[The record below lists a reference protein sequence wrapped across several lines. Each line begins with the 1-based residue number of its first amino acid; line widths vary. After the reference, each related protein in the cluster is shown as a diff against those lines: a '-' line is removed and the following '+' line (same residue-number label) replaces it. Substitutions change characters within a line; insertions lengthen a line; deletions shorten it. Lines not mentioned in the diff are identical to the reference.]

1 MSLTLIFVTLSVII
15 YLMGFVPYM
24 YHVFH
29 WRVVPH
35 PFSWTV
41 WAILWAVN
49 TLGLIQ
55 NIGVSYVSLSPLVS
69 TVVVT
74 FGAIVWWIFIKK
86 VSITY
91 FDYICLSLALSVIWI
106 AYFFWLSKAII
117 PSVFVDLLLLAPT
130 VKKFWKTPRSEDISW
145 WLGAATSRFF
155 LLLSL
160 GAGALSFS
168 NFWWWYAV
176 VINLLVSIIL
186 FYRTRYT
193 ETLVYRIRKIAW
205 FFALKKK
212 LW

>member
-1 MSLTLIFVTLSVII
+1 MSLTIVFIVLSIFF
-15 YLMGFVPYM
+15 YLLWAIPYL
-24 YHVFH
+24 YHIFH
-29 WRVVPH
+29 GKVVPH

-41 WAILWAVN
+41 WAILSAVN

-55 NIGVSYVSLSPLVS
+55 NIGISYISISPIVS
-69 TVVVT
+69 TWVLC
-74 FGAIVWWIFIKK
+74 FWAIIWWTLIKK
-86 VSITY
+86 IQITY
-91 FDYICLSLALSVIWI
+91 FDYICLLLALWVIGI
-106 AYFFWLSKAII
+106 AYFFWLSQAII

-145 WLGAATSRFF
+145 WLGAAISRFF

-176 VINLLVSIIL
+176 VINLLVSVVL
-186 FYRTRYT
+186 FYRTQYT
-193 ETLVYRIRKIAW
+193 EKLFYRIRKIAG

>member
-1 MSLTLIFVTLSVII
+1 MSLTLLFVILSVII
-15 YLMGFVPYM
+15 YLMGFIPYM

-29 WRVVPH
+29 GRVVPH
-35 PFSWTV
+35 AFSWTV

-55 NIGVSYVSLSPLVS
+55 NEWVSYVSLSPLVS

-74 FGAIVWWIFIKK
+74 FGAIIWWYYIKK
-86 VSITY
+86 IDISS
-91 FDYICLSLALSVIWI
+91 FDYICLFLALFVIWI
-106 AYFFWLSKAII
+106 AYFYWLSQAII
-117 PSVFVDLLLLAPT
+117 PSIFVDLLLLTPT
-130 VKKFWKTPRSEDISW
+130 VKKFWRTPRSEDISW
-145 WLGAATSRFF
+145 WLGAAISRFF

-160 GAGALSFS
+160 GAGAFSFS

-176 VINLLVSIIL
+176 IINLLVAVVL

-193 ETLVYRIRKIAW
+193 ERLVYRIRKITD